1 MNTNLSYVTFKIKP
15 KGDYKSARPF
25 SFRPIMIN
33 PDSTSNYQKIY
44 TTPKGVITNN
54 LLKKAGLTNNPRK
67 IFTSITD
74 FGELMKFVAKTK
86 YWEKKE
92 KASDPSGVT
101 IPTATADKNLTIKT
115 PPPSEQKDNILKN
128 IEFLKKIYFAKKQ
141 KFYPVRS
148 IKKTN
153 KQNLEEEYNI
163 GKAEIKDIYREKN
176 EEDNIY
182 VYIVNLELSLVKG
195 EKLSKI
201 DYYKLECKEKAK
213 WLDAEASKLFD
224 ISLNLYKEPKPVKKR
239 KVTKLFYSGQEKKE
253 LPLYY
258 GRRLDN
264 SKERAAVDM
273 VLKKQLEEL
282 AKKYNIEPDKTN
294 EKTAIK
300 LNSVL
305 PRNFLEPKEKRVI
318 DYYINIYKQKNR
330 LQKSKSKN
338 SNFEIELLAL
348 ANKYNIKPSKTNEQT
363 AIKLNTVLPSNIL
376 EPKEKEVI
384 DYYIDLYRKNNKK
397 NETKKSKRK
406 KNKTKKNKKK

>member
-1 MNTNLSYVTFKIKP
+1 
-15 KGDYKSARPF
+15 
-25 SFRPIMIN
+25 
-33 PDSTSNYQKIY
+33 
-44 TTPKGVITNN
+44 
-54 LLKKAGLTNNPRK
+54 
-67 IFTSITD
+67 
-74 FGELMKFVAKTK
+74 
-86 YWEKKE
+86 
-92 KASDPSGVT
+92 
-101 IPTATADKNLTIKT
+101 
-115 PPPSEQKDNILKN
+115 
-128 IEFLKKIYFAKKQ
+128 
-141 KFYPVRS
+141 
-148 IKKTN
+148 
-153 KQNLEEEYNI
+153 
-163 GKAEIKDIYREKN
+163 
-176 EEDNIY
+176 
-182 VYIVNLELSLVKG
+182 
-195 EKLSKI
+195 
-201 DYYKLECKEKAK
+201 
-213 WLDAEASKLFD
+213 
-224 ISLNLYKEPKPVKKR
+224 
-239 KVTKLFYSGQEKKE
+239 
-253 LPLYY
+253 
-258 GRRLDN
+258 
-264 SKERAAVDM
+264 
-273 VLKKQLEEL
+273 QLEEL